1 MLINLFNGDVER
13 FIYLLFVKCLGNEY
27 CYISA
32 KDDYYP
38 TYNFYVNVLFWF
50 LPLFQ
55 DGLGPPHRAFR
66 KASTPSLLRSQKSLI
81 TMDKTKIK
89 PQIQFTAV

>member
-13 FIYLLFVKCLGNEY
+13 FIYLLFVKCLGNED

-55 DGLGPPHRAFR
+55 DGLGPPHRTFR
-66 KASTPSLLRSQKSLI
+66 KASTLSLLRSQKSLI
-81 TMDKTKIK
+81 TTEKAKIK
-89 PQIQFTAV
+89 PQI